1 MVKTLLIWWNLHIL
15 KNGSSFI
22 PVSMDLSFHF
32 ENTKKRLLFTN
43 RRLFNN
49 STLRQHIQHIL
60 LPLQHHI
67 LILIYHMSFILTK
80 MIMPFIINKNMSRFI
95 CIIIFHHISFWLRI
109 FFTDHVRI
117 DDTSH
122 LWFNWICVW
131 TDVRDGSF
139 DGEVFLLAEDKRDTF
154 SAGLG

>member
-1 MVKTLLIWWNLHIL
+1 MVKTLLIWWYLHIL
-15 KNGSSFI
+15 KNCSSFI
-22 PVSMDLSFHF
+22 PIGVNLSFHF
-32 ENTKKRLLFTN
+32 ENTKKRFFFTN
-43 RRLFNN
+43 RGLFNY

-60 LPLQHHI
+60 LPLQHQI

-95 CIIIFHHISFWLRI
+95 CIIMFHHISFWLWI
-109 FFTDHVRI
+109 FFTDHMRI

-122 LWFNWICVW
+122 LWFNWIGVW

-139 DGEVFLLAEDKRDTF
+139 DSEGCLFVEDKRDTC